1 MGDCL
6 SDPLGIREKGGL
18 LMTDYELIS
27 LIIAIASLMISVV
40 ILVIK
45 LFAFLDTRYQKK
57 RK

>member
-1 MGDCL
+1 
-6 SDPLGIREKGGL
+6 
-18 LMTDYELIS
+18 MTDYELIS
-27 LIIAIASLMISVV
+27 LIIAIASLVISVV